1 MNQYLLDTNICI
13 HYFKGQYDLHH
24 KIAQAGFSACYLS
37 EITIAELL
45 FGVENSAEDKR
56 EKNRE
61 NVYSLRSAFSDRI
74 LKIGDAF
81 HEYARQKAA
90 LKRSGRM
97 IGEFDLLIGTT
108 AIVHGLILVTRNT
121 RHFTDLE
128 GIELQN
134 WIDS

>member
-1 MNQYLLDTNICI
+1 MSQYLLDTNICI
-13 HYFKGQYDLHH
+13 HYLKGQYELHQ
-24 KIAQAGFSACYLS
+24 KITQVGFSACYLS

-61 NVYSLRSAFSDRI
+61 SVYNLRNAFSDHVLRI
-74 LKIGDAF
+74 NDAF
-81 HEYARQKAA
+81 DEYARQKAA
-90 LKRSGRM
+90 LKRSGRL

-108 AIVHGLILVTRNT
+108 AIVHGLILITRNT
-121 RHFTDLE
+121 RHFAHLE

-134 WIDS
+134 WIDL